1 MARRK
6 TLPES
11 LHAKMELAER
21 LAALRL
27 ELFGERGGPEM
38 ARRLGIPV
46 RTWYN
51 YEGGVTVPAEVVLK
65 IIELTSVDPGWL
77 LRGKGPKFRQSAGG
91 DHLEGATRSTDAV
104 GALLRAAL
112 RLLDGEASP
121 ELGGVAARL
130 LESER
135 AGKRRAAAPDSRRDP
150 RRDLNRDDLIDDPR
164 RRQTWARR
172 EWLQAQ
178 ADGRCVVVADD
189 AMAPLASLGST
200 VAYAREPEPAAA
212 LDGRMVAAWIHDEPV
227 VRWFRHEENRGL
239 LEAENPDARSPR
251 IVIELD
257 DPTRPAKIRRVL
269 WIESADGRD
278 AEG

>member
-11 LHAKMELAER
+11 VRAKMELAER

-65 IIELTSVDPGWL
+65 IIELTSADPGWL
-77 LRGKGPKFRQSAGG
+77 LRGKGPKFRHPAAGVP
-91 DHLEGATRSTDAV
+91 LEGGTQPADAV

-112 RLLDGEASP
+112 RLLDGEESP

-130 LESER
+130 LETER
-135 AGKRRAAAPDSRRDP
+135 GRTRGREPTEPREDPGSGPDHDV
-150 RRDLNRDDLIDDPR
+150 LIEDPR
-164 RRQTWARR
+164 RRRTGARR
-172 EWLQAQ
+172 EWLQAR
-178 ADGRCVVVADD
+178 ADGRCVVVGDD
-189 AMAPLASLGST
+189 AMAPLATLGSA
-200 VAYAREPEPAAA
+200 VAYAGEVEPAAA
-212 LDGRMVAAWIHDEPV
+212 LDGRMVVAWIQSEPM
-227 VRWFRHEENRGL
+227 VRWFRHQEGRGL
-239 LEAENPDARSPR
+239 LEAENAGAESPR
-251 IVIELD
+251 IVIEFD
-257 DPTRPAKIRRVL
+257 DPARPVKIRRVL
-269 WIESADGRD
+269 WIEPAARG
-278 AEG
+278 AEA

>member
-11 LHAKMELAER
+11 LRAKMELAER
-21 LAALRL
+21 LASLRL

-77 LRGKGPKFRQSAGG
+77 LRGKGPKFRHAVAR
-91 DHLEGATRSTDAV
+91 DPLEGGAQPADAV

-112 RLLDGEASP
+112 RLLDGESSP

-130 LESER
+130 LETER
-135 AGKRRAAAPDSRRDP
+135 SRPASLEPPEFREGPKRASDHDE
-150 RRDLNRDDLIDDPR
+150 LIEDPR
-164 RRQTWARR
+164 RRRAGARR
-172 EWLQAQ
+172 DWLQAR

-189 AMAPLASLGST
+189 AMAPLAALGSA
-200 VAYAREPEPAAA
+200 VAYAGEVEPAAA
-212 LDGRMVAAWIHDEPV
+212 LDGRMVVAWIHSEPM
-227 VRWFRHEENRGL
+227 VRWFRHQEGRGL
-239 LEAENPDARSPR
+239 LEAENAGAKSPR
-251 IVIELD
+251 IVIEFD
-257 DPTRPAKIRRVL
+257 DPARPVKIRRVL
-269 WIESADGRD
+269 WIEPADRSAQ
-278 AEG
+278 A